1 VKMDTIIAG
10 VDIGGTHITA
20 ALIDVKRKVILS
32 DSLKRMAVDSKGS
45 SENIFDAWSTVIKAC
60 FHSYNLEP
68 SKIGIA
74 MPGPFDYKKGIAL
87 MKNQDKFDDLYGINI
102 KDKMAGLLQ
111 INAGDISIAND
122 AACFLQGEIFHG
134 AAGNNDRVMGLTL
147 GTGLGAAK
155 AFHLT
160 AEDADLWWS
169 PFKDG
174 IAEDYLSSRWFVKRF
189 FEYSGRKLQN
199 VKELVQMHDRE
210 GYVQAIF
217 KEFGNNLATFIQPF
231 MIAESRNVLILGGSI
246 SNAFDLFIGEL
257 QKKLTLENIQL
268 NVRRSVLGESAAMVG
283 AASFCQQE
291 HMSLQPAF
299 VPNIFR

>member
-1 VKMDTIIAG
+1 MDTIIAG

-20 ALIDVKRKVILS
+20 ALIDVDRKVILS

-45 SENIFDAWSTVIKAC
+45 SENILHAWSTVIKSC
-60 FHSYNLEP
+60 FHSHNMDP
-68 SKIGIA
+68 GKIGIA

-102 KDKMAGLLQ
+102 KDKLAGLLQ

-134 AAGNNDRVMGLTL
+134 AAGDNDRVMGLTL
-147 GTGLGAAK
+147 GTGLGAAR

-160 AEDADLWWS
+160 AEDADLWCS

-189 FEYSGRKLQN
+189 FEYSGRKLEN
-199 VKELVQMHDRE
+199 VKELVQLEDPE

-217 KEFGNNLATFIQPF
+217 NEFGKNLAMFIKPF
-231 MIAESRNVLILGGSI
+231 MIAESRSVLILGGSI

-257 QKKLTLENIQL
+257 QHTLTFENLHLKL
-268 NVRRSVLGESAAMVG
+268 RRSVLGETAAIVG

-291 HMSLQPAF
+291 HRSFQPAF
-299 VPNIFR
+299 VPNLFH